1 MASAGVHVLQQFTT
15 NHEAAVNASRLPRE
29 GLSTMDSP
37 YLSLISLVK
46 GWPEQNIRR
55 QDLEQEKQTDQPFI
69 TACLPSDQK
78 QRQTTTRAGG
88 HLHAQHERTSEP
100 SGHAIHGPCRSYL
113 TWQNLDLRDLDQVP
127 LIDVSAPRSRKLS
140 ETVFCEPP
148 PTLSLSAA
156 PHRKDARSSLCA
168 PSRLP
173 PG

>member
-1 MASAGVHVLQQFTT
+1 MTQLIPARDPDARLQLMILIDETLNIQAIGNNLADLKEFVKAQPLATVIGIGYMASAGVHVVQQFTT
-15 NHEAAVNASRLPRE
+15 NHEAAVNAIRLPRE

-88 HLHAQHERTSEP
+88 HLRAQHEE
-100 SGHAIHGPCRSYL
+100 
-113 TWQNLDLRDLDQVP
+113 
-127 LIDVSAPRSRKLS
+127 DV
-140 ETVFCEPP
+140 
-148 PTLSLSAA
+148 
-156 PHRKDARSSLCA
+156 
-168 PSRLP
+168 
-173 PG
+173 